1 VSTSIDRFACAYC
14 GSEHIVRRGD
24 GIIFLQPVVEEL
36 KKVQSGVDKTAS
48 ELAIKRLL
56 NELTALQDKRNEEVG
71 GWYGSNYS
79 WGGLFIFMPAIAT
92 FFCFLTNLQSITPI
106 ILLISTIVVAFIVLM
121 YLNKKKKE
129 EEIRWKK
136 YDRLISAKR
145 KELLYHQDIVSRY

>member
-1 VSTSIDRFACAYC
+1 
-14 GSEHIVRRGD
+14 
-24 GIIFLQPVVEEL
+24 
-36 KKVQSGVDKTAS
+36 
-48 ELAIKRLL
+48 
-56 NELTALQDKRNEEVG
+56 
-71 GWYGSNYS
+71 
-79 WGGLFIFMPAIAT
+79 MPAIAT